1 MELEAPLPVTVA
13 AVVPSPSKPKRSL
26 DLRDMMDELPMLASL
41 KDQKW
46 MARLPRNLFPQ
57 LKKSPRKG
65 GDISPNSSDTDTTL
79 LSPDFLPTPRT
90 ARAMSVLVP
99 QPNEEV
105 LEALDAR
112 YFTENFDPVAHMLE
126 NLPERKNELNVFMR
140 TEISAVDVAKDVILT
155 KLQDDVRAN
164 YNSLIQGMK
173 VVQEVDLDLVRAQI
187 HVKNGRRLL
196 ATAKH
201 DLILSSLEIVKTKRN
216 RDRVCE
222 IVTLGS
228 QIVHFFDEEEKMNA
242 ALQEHRFITAVDICV
257 GLRKGL
263 AREKVQGLTIL
274 DEIRLRM
281 QDFIPKL
288 RAQFD
293 QSLRK
298 VAGYFDPLEY
308 KELLQAYI
316 TLADHSENL
325 GFEFSSYTLNDVL
338 SKIPEIIV
346 RSIDDM
352 TTEFMRR
359 VFEAVSPKKL
369 KQGKNSFP
377 IEDNNGNKN
386 GESAD
391 ATLTP
396 SSQTVENVK
405 RGYEHLTDLMHTYY
419 LLVQWHRDPFNPLN
433 DDVAYLHRCG
443 IDDDDDD
450 DDDDSEDEE
459 DERGY
464 HHSHSAKHGHGSGR
478 LKGVESPTH
487 RPRNGTLGHAASPRS
502 LYDQV
507 LCNTGMT
514 LLRYRKIVWES
525 IQKSVLEMIE
535 KLDMTYGYKMEHIIT
550 LSLATT
556 TFTEIGEEFTGAPSS
571 KIRSVLRVKCE
582 QYLHAFHD
590 DNIELARMLLDTENW
605 LRVTASTTDG
615 DDNAGLLKLIEKRS
629 GYFFERKVRKDLAAN
644 PIYSRTVFPS
654 FHKEGN
660 PFNVS
665 NSMEWLSMK
674 QGIRFHHETKGAG
687 NGDKMSPHVE
697 DNQALPVMDP
707 NESEFVLTSSGLA
720 GFVRLCG
727 VYLKMMEHLPPIS
740 WDVFRSLNNLFEFN
754 LYAVFT
760 NFIAADDIS
769 LLFRGKGGG
778 LIKNDATRWNGLR
791 TGICRIADEINAG
804 EVLLQSSALIYP
816 TTVSDNGRMDQQ
828 QNSPMSRKVTLRKVT
843 RTPFAVENA
852 DESNLFALAERSIA
866 CEAIVGQSRLL
877 NAIEELARSYLPDRY
892 LCLMDE
898 VYERNRTT
906 TRELRSFMYS
916 TIATKLV
923 DIPALLDSV
932 SAVSWDI
939 PYISD
944 QHNEYIVH
952 LVQKCGEAWGGL
964 QILADGSIPMDARED
979 IWSAMVQTI
988 MDTLLQAFST
998 VSKPTPQGCALMLL
1012 DLHALQNGLDLIN
1025 HISSRTVPRGR
1036 EYVGN
1041 YIKAFYY
1048 DEEELLEWVQ
1058 VNKTL
1063 YSKIQFAN
1071 LLKNGIGS
1079 TLEIKKLRE
1088 LVLEID
1094 AIIS

>member
-1 MELEAPLPVTVA
+1 MEAPLAVTVSMA
-13 AVVPSPSKPKRSL
+13 AKPKRSL

-46 MARLPRNLFPQ
+46 MARLPRNMFPA
-57 LKKSPRKG
+57 LKKSPRSS
-65 GDISPNSSDTDTTL
+65 GDASPTASSDADTTL
-79 LSPDFLPTPRT
+79 LSPGFLPTPRT

-99 QPNEEV
+99 STDEEV
-105 LEALDAR
+105 LDALDPR
-112 YFTENFDPVAHMLE
+112 FFTESFDPVAHMLDNIPE
-126 NLPERKNELNVFMR
+126 NKTELNVFLR

-196 ATAKH
+196 ATAKN

-216 RDRVCE
+216 RDRVSE
-222 IVTLGS
+222 IVSFGS
-228 QIVHFFDEEEKMNA
+228 QIVNFFDEEEKMNE

-263 AREKVQGLTIL
+263 SRKELQGLTIL
-274 DEIRLRM
+274 DEIRLRI

-288 RAQFD
+288 REQFD

-298 VAGYFDPLEY
+298 VAGCFDPLGY

-325 GFEFSSYTLNDVL
+325 GFEFSSYTLNEVL
-338 SKIPEIIV
+338 SNIPEIIV

-352 TTEFMRR
+352 TSVFMRQ

-369 KQGKNSFP
+369 KIGIKNSQLK
-377 IEDNNGNKN
+377 DNNASKPG
-386 GESAD
+386 D
-391 ATLTP
+391 PVTP
-396 SSQTVENVK
+396 AFQTVENVK
-405 RGYEHLTDLMHTYY
+405 RCYEHLTDLMHTYY

-433 DDVAYLHRCG
+433 DDVTYLHRCG

-450 DDDDSEDEE
+450 DDDTDEDE
-459 DERGY
+459 DHDDKRY
-464 HHSHSAKHGHGSGR
+464 LHSHSSKHGHGSSR
-478 LKGVESPTH
+478 LKEPGSPSN
-487 RPRNGTLGHAASPRS
+487 RSRNGLASKRS

-507 LCNTGMT
+507 LCDTGMT
-514 LLRYRKIVWES
+514 LLRYRKIVWEN
-525 IQKSVLEMIE
+525 IQQNVLEMIE
-535 KLDMTYGYKMEHIIT
+535 KLDMTYGYKMEHIIA

-590 DNIELARMLLDTENW
+590 DNIELGRMLLDTENW

-615 DDNAGLLKLIEKRS
+615 DDNAGLLRLIEKRS
-629 GYFFERKVRKDLAAN
+629 GYFFEQKDREDLVIN
-644 PIYSRTVFPS
+644 PIYSRRVFPS
-654 FHKEGN
+654 FHSEGN
-660 PFNVS
+660 PFS
-665 NSMEWLSMK
+665 AANSMEWLSMK
-674 QGIRFHHETKGAG
+674 QGIRFHHEAR
-687 NGDKMSPHVE
+687 NASIPDDKMPPRV

-707 NESEFVLTSSGLA
+707 NESEFVLTSSSLA

-727 VYLKMMEHLPPIS
+727 VYLKMMEHLPHIG
-740 WDVFRSLNNLFEFN
+740 WEAFRSLNNLFEFN

-760 NFIAADDIS
+760 NFITADDIA
-769 LLFRGKGGG
+769 LFFRGRGGN
-778 LIKNDATRWNGLR
+778 LSRNDATRWNGLR

-804 EVLLQSSALIYP
+804 EMLLQSSALIYP
-816 TTVSDNGRMDQQ
+816 SSADNGRMQQ
-828 QNSPMSRKVTLRKVT
+828 QNSPMSRKVTLRKVS
-843 RTPFAVENA
+843 RTPPAVEDA
-852 DESNLFALAERSIA
+852 DESNLYALAERAIA
-866 CEAIVGQSRLL
+866 CEAIVGQCRLM

-898 VYERNRTT
+898 VYERNRTMV
-906 TRELRSFMYS
+906 RELRSFMYNI
-916 TIATKLV
+916 IATKLV
-923 DIPALLDSV
+923 DVPALLDSV

-964 QILADGSIPMDARED
+964 QILADGSIPLDARED
-979 IWSAMVQTI
+979 IWAAMVQTI
-988 MDTLLQAFST
+988 MDALLQAFST
-998 VSKPTPQGCALMLL
+998 VPKPTPQGRALMLL

-1036 EYVGN
+1036 EYVGS

-1048 DEEELLEWVQ
+1048 DEDELLEWIKA
-1058 VNKTL
+1058 NKTL
-1063 YSKIQFAN
+1063 YTKIQFAN
-1071 LLKNGIGS
+1071 LLKNGIGP
-1079 TLEIKKLRE
+1079 TLETKRLRE
-1088 LVLEID
+1088 LVLKID

>member
-1 MELEAPLPVTVA
+1 MEAPLEVKVA
-13 AVVPSPSKPKRSL
+13 APKRSL
-26 DLRDMMDELPMLASL
+26 DLRDMMDELPMLATL

-46 MARLPRNLFPQ
+46 MRKLPRNMFPK
-57 LKKSPRKG
+57 LKKSPRN
-65 GDISPNSSDTDTTL
+65 DSDSDTDTL
-79 LSPDFLPTPRT
+79 LSPGFLPTPRT

-112 YFTENFDPVAHMLE
+112 YFTESFDPVAHMLE
-126 NLPERKNELNVFMR
+126 NLPDSKNELNAFMR

-216 RDRVCE
+216 RDRVSQ
-222 IVTLGS
+222 IVNLGS
-228 QIVHFFDEEEKMNA
+228 QIVHFFDEEEKMNV

-257 GLRKGL
+257 SLRKGL
-263 AREKVQGLTIL
+263 AQDELQGLTML

-281 QDFIPKL
+281 HDFIPKL
-288 RAQFD
+288 REQFD

-298 VAGYFDPLEY
+298 VAGHFDPLDY

-346 RSIDDM
+346 RSVDEM
-352 TTEFMRR
+352 TSEFMHR
-359 VFEAVSPKKL
+359 VFEAVSPKKS
-369 KQGKNSFP
+369 KKGRKITQ
-377 IEDNNGNKN
+377 IQDNKETKN
-386 GESAD
+386 GVPVDVA
-391 ATLTP
+391 LTP
-396 SSQTVENVK
+396 ASQTVENVK

-450 DDDDSEDEE
+450 DDDDSEE
-459 DERGY
+459 DDDHGERGY
-464 HHSHSAKHGHGSGR
+464 LHSNSSKHTHRQNS
-478 LKGVESPTH
+478 ESPSHRSRNKSLTH
-487 RPRNGTLGHAASPRS
+487 SGSQRS

-507 LCNTGMT
+507 LCDTGMT
-514 LLRYRKIVWES
+514 LLRYRKIVWEN
-525 IQKSVLEMIE
+525 IQHNILEMIE
-535 KLDMTYGYKMEHIIT
+535 KLDMTYGYKMEHIIA

-571 KIRSVLRVKCE
+571 KIRSILRVKCE
-582 QYLHAFHD
+582 QHLHAYHD

-605 LRVTASTTDG
+605 LRVTGSTTDG
-615 DDNAGLLKLIEKRS
+615 DDNVGLRRLIEKRS
-629 GYFFERKVRKDLAAN
+629 GYFFERK
-644 PIYSRTVFPS
+644 
-654 FHKEGN
+654 
-660 PFNVS
+660 
-665 NSMEWLSMK
+665 
-674 QGIRFHHETKGAG
+674 
-687 NGDKMSPHVE
+687 
-697 DNQALPVMDP
+697 
-707 NESEFVLTSSGLA
+707 
-720 GFVRLCG
+720 
-727 VYLKMMEHLPPIS
+727 
-740 WDVFRSLNNLFEFN
+740 
-754 LYAVFT
+754 
-760 NFIAADDIS
+760 
-769 LLFRGKGGG
+769 
-778 LIKNDATRWNGLR
+778 
-791 TGICRIADEINAG
+791 
-804 EVLLQSSALIYP
+804 SSALIFP
-816 TTVSDNGRMDQQ
+816 VTSSDNGNQQ

-843 RTPFAVENA
+843 RTPSAVEDA
-852 DESNLFALAERSIA
+852 DESNLYALAERSIG
-866 CEAIVGQSRLL
+866 CEAIVGQARLL

-898 VYERNRTT
+898 VYERNRTMA
-906 TRELRSFMYS
+906 RELRNFMYT

-923 DIPALLDSV
+923 DVPSLLNSI

-952 LVQKCGEAWGGL
+952 LVRKCGEAWGGL
-964 QILADGSIPMDARED
+964 QILADGSIPIDAREEV
-979 IWSAMVQTI
+979 WAAMVQTI

-998 VSKPTPQGCALMLL
+998 AVKSSPQGRALMLL

-1025 HISSRTVPRGR
+1025 HVSSRTVPRGR

-1041 YIKAFYY
+1041 FIKAFYY
-1048 DEEELLEWVQ
+1048 DEDELLEWVHA
-1058 VNKTL
+1058 NKTM
-1063 YSKIQFAN
+1063 YSKVQLAN

-1079 TLEIKKLRE
+1079 TLEIKELRE
-1088 LVLEID
+1088 LVLKID

>member
-1 MELEAPLPVTVA
+1 MFP
-13 AVVPSPSKPKRSL
+13 KP
-26 DLRDMMDELPMLASL
+26 
-41 KDQKW
+41 
-46 MARLPRNLFPQ
+46 
-57 LKKSPRKG
+57 KKSPR
-65 GDISPNSSDTDTTL
+65 DSDSSDTDTTL
-79 LSPDFLPTPRT
+79 LSPGFLPTPRT

-112 YFTENFDPVAHMLE
+112 YFTESFDPVAHMLE
-126 NLPERKNELNVFMR
+126 NLPEKKDELNVFMR

-164 YNSLIQGMK
+164 YNALIQGMK
-173 VVQEVDLDLVRAQI
+173 VVQDVDLDLVRAQI

-196 ATAKH
+196 ATAKQ
-201 DLILSSLEIVKTKRN
+201 DLIMSLA
-216 RDRVCE
+216 
-222 IVTLGS
+222 S
-228 QIVHFFDEEEKMNA
+228 QIVHFFDEEEKMNR
-242 ALQEHRFITAVDICV
+242 ALQEHHFITAVDICV

-263 AREKVQGLTIL
+263 SREEMQGLTIL

-288 RAQFD
+288 REQFD

-298 VAGYFDPLEY
+298 VAGHFDPLEY

-316 TLADHSENL
+316 TLADHSESL

-352 TTEFMRR
+352 TSEFMRR
-359 VFEAVSPKKL
+359 VFEAVSPKKV
-369 KQGKNSFP
+369 KQGNKSTQL
-377 IEDNNGNKN
+377 EDNNGNKS
-386 GESAD
+386 GEQVD
-391 ATLTP
+391 AALTP
-396 SSQTVENVK
+396 ASQTVENVK

-433 DDVAYLHRCG
+433 DDMAYLHRCG

-450 DDDDSEDEE
+450 DDDDSEEE
-459 DERGY
+459 DVHDEKGY
-464 HHSHSAKHGHGSGR
+464 HHAHSSRHGHGNGR
-478 LKGVESPTH
+478 LKGPESPLQ
-487 RPRNGTLGHAASPRS
+487 RSRNGSLHSGSQRS

-507 LCNTGMT
+507 LCDTGMT
-514 LLRYRKIVWES
+514 LLRYRKIVWEN
-525 IQKSVLEMIE
+525 IQHNVLEMVE
-535 KLDMTYGYKMEHIIT
+535 KLDMIYGYKMEHIIA

-571 KIRSVLRVKCE
+571 KYVSLRCFMLRYVLEITFLSVLAPIHRIRSVLRVKCE

-615 DDNAGLLKLIEKRS
+615 DDNAGLLRLIEKRS
-629 GYFFERKVRKDLAAN
+629 GYYFERKVRGDLAAN
-644 PIYSRTVFPS
+644 PIYSRRVFPS
-654 FHKEGN
+654 FHSEGN
-660 PFNVS
+660 PFS
-665 NSMEWLSMK
+665 AANSMEWLSMK
-674 QGIRFHHETKGAG
+674 QGIRFHHETIGA
-687 NGDKMSPHVE
+687 NNSEKISPRVG
-697 DNQALPVMDP
+697 DNQELPVMDP
-707 NESEFVLTSSGLA
+707 NESEFVLTSSSLA

-727 VYLKMMEHLPPIS
+727 VYLKMMEHLPHIA

-760 NFIAADDIS
+760 NFIAADDITQ
-769 LLFRGKGGG
+769 LFRK
-778 LIKNDATRWNGLR
+778 DATRWNGLR

-804 EVLLQSSALIYP
+804 EVLLQSSAIIYP
-816 TTVSDNGRMDQQ
+816 AASSDKGRLDQ

-843 RTPFAVENA
+843 RTPAAVEDA
-852 DESNLFALAERSIA
+852 DEGNLYALAERSIA

-877 NAIEELARSYLPDRY
+877 NAIEDLARSYLPDRY

-898 VYERNRTT
+898 VYERNRTMS
-906 TRELRSFMYS
+906 RELRSFMYS
-916 TIATKLV
+916 SIATRLV

-944 QHNEYIVH
+944 QHNEYVVH

-979 IWSAMVQTI
+979 IWAEMVQVI

-998 VSKPTPQGCALMLL
+998 VSKPTPQGRALMLL

-1025 HISSRTVPRGR
+1025 HVSSRTVPRGR

-1041 YIKAFYY
+1041 YVKAFYY
-1048 DEEELLEWVQ
+1048 DEDELLEWVQ
-1058 VNKTL
+1058 ANKTL
-1063 YSKIQFAN
+1063 YSKVQFAN

-1088 LVLEID
+1088 IVLKID
-1094 AIIS
+1094 AMIS

>member
-1 MELEAPLPVTVA
+1 MEAPLPVTVSA
-13 AVVPSPSKPKRSL
+13 AAKPKRSL

-46 MARLPRNLFPQ
+46 MARLPRNLFPK
-57 LKKSPRKG
+57 LKKSPRNA
-65 GDISPNSSDTDTTL
+65 GDSSPTTSSEAL
-79 LSPDFLPTPRT
+79 LSPGFLPTPRS

-99 QPNEEV
+99 KTDEEV
-105 LEALDAR
+105 LDVLDAR
-112 YFTENFDPVAHMLE
+112 FFTESFEPVAYMLD
-126 NLPERKNELNVFMR
+126 NIPESKDELNVFLR

-196 ATAKH
+196 ATAKN
-201 DLILSSLEIVKTKRN
+201 DLVLSSLEIVKTKRN
-216 RDRVCE
+216 RDRVSE
-222 IVTLGS
+222 IVSFGS
-228 QIVHFFDEEEKMNA
+228 QIVNFFDEEEKMNA
-242 ALQEHRFITAVDICV
+242 ALREHRFITAVDICV

-263 AREKVQGLTIL
+263 SRDELQGLTIL

-298 VAGYFDPLEY
+298 VAGHFNPLEY

-325 GFEFSSYTLNDVL
+325 GFEFSFYTLNEVL

-352 TTEFMRR
+352 TSEFMRR
-359 VFEAVSPKKL
+359 VFDGGSPKKSKNGRPH
-369 KQGKNSFP
+369 KQP
-377 IEDNNGNKN
+377 QDNNARN
-386 GESAD
+386 GEPTDVA
-391 ATLTP
+391 LTP
-396 SSQTVENVK
+396 SSQMVENVK
-405 RGYEHLTDLMHTYY
+405 RCYEHLTDLMHTYY

-433 DDVAYLHRCG
+433 DDLAYLHRCG

-450 DDDDSEDEE
+450 DDDDSEEE
-459 DERGY
+459 DDHDER
-464 HHSHSAKHGHGSGR
+464 HRSPSKHGHGSER
-478 LKGVESPTH
+478 LKGPESPSH
-487 RPRNGTLGHAASPRS
+487 RTGNVSLGQRQRS

-507 LCNTGMT
+507 LCDTGMT
-514 LLRYRKIVWES
+514 LLRYRKIVWGN
-525 IQKSVLEMIE
+525 IQQNVLEMVE
-535 KLDMTYGYKMEHIIT
+535 KLDMTYGYKMEHIIA

-556 TFTEIGEEFTGAPSS
+556 TFTEIGEEFAGAPSS

-582 QYLHAFHD
+582 QYLHSFHD

-605 LRVTASTTDG
+605 LRVSASTTDG
-615 DDNAGLLKLIEKRS
+615 DDNTGLLRLIEKRS
-629 GYFFERKVRKDLAAN
+629 GYFFECKFREDLAVN
-644 PIYSRTVFPS
+644 PIYSRRVFPS
-654 FHKEGN
+654 FHAEGN
-660 PFNVS
+660 PFS
-665 NSMEWLSMK
+665 AANSMEWLSMK
-674 QGIRFHHETKGAG
+674 QGIRFHHEAKGYG
-687 NGDKMSPHVE
+687 NFADKMSPRAG

-707 NESEFVLTSSGLA
+707 NESEFVLTSSSLA

-727 VYLKMMEHLPPIS
+727 VYLKMMEHLPHIG

-760 NFIAADDIS
+760 NFIAADDITQF
-769 LLFRGKGGG
+769 FRGKGGS
-778 LIKNDATRWNGLR
+778 LIKGDATRWNGLR

-816 TTVSDNGRMDQQ
+816 TAVDNGKMEQ

-843 RTPFAVENA
+843 RAPSAVEDA
-852 DESNLFALAERSIA
+852 DESNLYALAERSIA
-866 CEAIVGQSRLL
+866 CEAIVGQCRLL

-898 VYERNRTT
+898 VYERNRTMA
-906 TRELRSFMYS
+906 RELRNFMYS
-916 TIATKLV
+916 TIATRLV
-923 DIPALLDSV
+923 DAPALLDSI
-932 SAVSWDI
+932 SAVLWDI

-988 MDTLLQAFST
+988 MDTLLQGFAT
-998 VSKPTPQGCALMLL
+998 VSKPTPQGRALMLL

-1025 HISSRTVPRGR
+1025 HVSSRTVPRGR

-1048 DEEELLEWVQ
+1048 DEDELLEWTHA
-1058 VNKTL
+1058 NKTL
-1063 YSKIQFAN
+1063 YSKVQFAN

-1079 TLEIKKLRE
+1079 TLEIKQLRE
-1088 LVLEID
+1088 LVLKID

>member
-1 MELEAPLPVTVA
+1 MELEAPLSVKVA
-13 AVVPSPSKPKRSL
+13 AVAPSPSKPKRSL

-46 MARLPRNLFPQ
+46 MARLPRNMFPQ
-57 LKKSPRKG
+57 LKKSPRNG
-65 GDISPNSSDTDTTL
+65 GDSSPNSSDTDTTL

-126 NLPERKNELNVFMR
+126 NLPDRKNELNVFMR

-196 ATAKH
+196 ATAKQ
-201 DLILSSLEIVKTKRN
+201 DLIISSLEIVKTKRN

-242 ALQEHRFITAVDICV
+242 ALHEHRFITAVDICV

-263 AREKVQGLTIL
+263 AREEMQGLTIL
-274 DEIRLRM
+274 DDIRFRM

-298 VAGYFDPLEY
+298 VAGCFDPLEY

-352 TTEFMRR
+352 TSEFMRR

-369 KQGKNSFP
+369 KQGKKSVP
-377 IEDNNGNKN
+377 IEDKNGNNNG
-386 GESAD
+386 EPAD
-391 ATLTP
+391 MTLTP
-396 SSQTVENVK
+396 SSQTVEN
-405 RGYEHLTDLMHTYY
+405 
-419 LLVQWHRDPFNPLN
+419 WHRDPFNPLN
-433 DDVAYLHRCG
+433 DDVEYLHRCG

-450 DDDDSEDEE
+450 DDDDSEEE
-459 DERGY
+459 ENERGY
-464 HHSHSAKHGHGSGR
+464 HHSHSTKHGHGM
-478 LKGVESPTH
+478 
-487 RPRNGTLGHAASPRS
+487 
-502 LYDQV
+502 
-507 LCNTGMT
+507 LCDTGMT

-525 IQKSVLEMIE
+525 IKKSVLEMIE

-605 LRVTASTTDG
+605 LRVTASTIDG
-615 DDNAGLLKLIEKRS
+615 ADKAGLLKLIEKRS
-629 GYFFERKVRKDLAAN
+629 GYFFERK
-644 PIYSRTVFPS
+644 
-654 FHKEGN
+654 
-660 PFNVS
+660 
-665 NSMEWLSMK
+665 WLPMK
-674 QGIRFHHETKGAG
+674 QGIRFHHETIGAN
-687 NGDKMSPHVE
+687 NGDRMSPQAE

-727 VYLKMMEHLPPIS
+727 VYLKMMEHLPHIS

-769 LLFRGKGGG
+769 LLFRGKSGG
-778 LIKNDATRWNGLR
+778 LIKNDVTRWNGLR
-791 TGICRIADEINAG
+791 TGICRIADEINTG

-816 TTVSDNGRMDQQ
+816 ATSPDNGRTGQQ

-843 RTPFAVENA
+843 RKPSAVENA
-852 DESNLFALAERSIA
+852 DESNLYALAERSIA
-866 CEAIVGQSRLL
+866 CEAIV
-877 NAIEELARSYLPDRY
+877 ELARSYLPDRY

-923 DIPALLDSV
+923 DVPALLDSV

-944 QHNEYIVH
+944 KHNEYIVD

-964 QILADGSIPMDARED
+964 QILADGTIPMDARED
-979 IWSAMVQTI
+979 IWAAMVQTI
-988 MDTLLQAFST
+988 MDTLLQAFSA
-998 VSKPTPQGCALMLL
+998 VPKPTPQGRALMLL

-1025 HISSRTVPRGR
+1025 HISPRTVPRGR

-1058 VNKTL
+1058 VNRTL

-1088 LVLEID
+1088 LVLKID

>member
-1 MELEAPLPVTVA
+1 MEAPLPVTVA
-13 AVVPSPSKPKRSL
+13 KPKRSL
-26 DLRDMMDELPMLASL
+26 DLRDMMDELPMLATL

-46 MARLPRNLFPQ
+46 MARLPRNMFPKP
-57 LKKSPRKG
+57 KKSPR
-65 GDISPNSSDTDTTL
+65 DSDSSDTDTTL
-79 LSPDFLPTPRT
+79 LSPGFLPTPRT

-112 YFTENFDPVAHMLE
+112 YFTESFDPVAHILE
-126 NLPERKNELNVFMR
+126 NLPEKKDELNVFMR

-164 YNSLIQGMK
+164 YNALIQGMK
-173 VVQEVDLDLVRAQI
+173 VVQDVDLDLVRAQI

-196 ATAKH
+196 ATAKQ
-201 DLILSSLEIVKTKRN
+201 DLIMSSLEIVKTKRN
-216 RDRVCE
+216 RDRVSE
-222 IVTLGS
+222 IVSLGS
-228 QIVHFFDEEEKMNA
+228 QIVHFFDEEEKMNR
-242 ALQEHRFITAVDICV
+242 ALQEHHFITAVDICV

-263 AREKVQGLTIL
+263 SCEEMQGLTIL

-288 RAQFD
+288 REQFD

-298 VAGYFDPLEY
+298 VAGHFDPLEY

-316 TLADHSENL
+316 TLADHSESL

-352 TTEFMRR
+352 TSEFMRR
-359 VFEAVSPKKL
+359 VFEAVSPKKI
-369 KQGKNSFP
+369 KQGNKSTQL
-377 IEDNNGNKN
+377 EDNNGNKS
-386 GESAD
+386 GEPVD
-391 ATLTP
+391 AALTP
-396 SSQTVENVK
+396 ASQTVENVK

-433 DDVAYLHRCG
+433 DDMAYLHRCG

-450 DDDDSEDEE
+450 DDDDSEEE
-459 DERGY
+459 DAHDEMGY
-464 HHSHSAKHGHGSGR
+464 HHAHSSRHGHGNGR
-478 LKGVESPTH
+478 LKGPESPLQ
-487 RPRNGTLGHAASPRS
+487 RSRNGSLHSGSQRS

-507 LCNTGMT
+507 LCDTGMT
-514 LLRYRKIVWES
+514 LLRYRKIVWEN
-525 IQKSVLEMIE
+525 IQHNVLEMVE
-535 KLDMTYGYKMEHIIT
+535 KLDMTYGYKMEHIIA

-605 LRVTASTTDG
+605 LRVAASTTDG
-615 DDNAGLLKLIEKRS
+615 DDNAGLLRLIEKRS
-629 GYFFERKVRKDLAAN
+629 GYYFERKVRGDLAAN
-644 PIYSRTVFPS
+644 PIYSRRVFPS
-654 FHKEGN
+654 FHSEGN
-660 PFNVS
+660 PFS
-665 NSMEWLSMK
+665 AANSMEWLSMK
-674 QGIRFHHETKGAG
+674 QGIRFHHETIGA
-687 NGDKMSPHVE
+687 NNSEKISPRVG
-697 DNQALPVMDP
+697 DNQELPVMDP
-707 NESEFVLTSSGLA
+707 NESEFVLTSSSLA

-727 VYLKMMEHLPPIS
+727 VYLKMMEHLPHIA

-760 NFIAADDIS
+760 NFIAADDITQ
-769 LLFRGKGGG
+769 LFRGRGGG
-778 LIKNDATRWNGLR
+778 LIKKDATRWNGLR

-804 EVLLQSSALIYP
+804 EVLLQSSAIIYP
-816 TTVSDNGRMDQQ
+816 AASSDKGRLDQ

-843 RTPFAVENA
+843 RTPAAVEDA
-852 DESNLFALAERSIA
+852 DEGNLYALAERSIA

-877 NAIEELARSYLPDRY
+877 NAIEDLARSYLPDRY

-898 VYERNRTT
+898 VYERNRTMS
-906 TRELRSFMYS
+906 RELRSFMYS
-916 TIATKLV
+916 SIATRLV

-944 QHNEYIVH
+944 QHNEYVVH

-979 IWSAMVQTI
+979 IWAEMVQVI

-998 VSKPTPQGCALMLL
+998 VSKPTPQGRALMLL

-1025 HISSRTVPRGR
+1025 HVSSRTVPRGR

-1041 YIKAFYY
+1041 YVKAFYY
-1048 DEEELLEWVQ
+1048 DEDELLEWVQ
-1058 VNKTL
+1058 ANKTL
-1063 YSKIQFAN
+1063 YSKVQFAN

-1088 LVLEID
+1088 IVLKID
-1094 AIIS
+1094 AMIS

>member
-1 MELEAPLPVTVA
+1 MEAPLPVTVS
-13 AVVPSPSKPKRSL
+13 AVVPSPAKPKRSL
-26 DLRDMMDELPMLASL
+26 DLRDMMDELPMLATL

-46 MARLPRNLFPQ
+46 MARLPRNMFPKP
-57 LKKSPRKG
+57 KKSPR
-65 GDISPNSSDTDTTL
+65 DSDSSDTDTTL
-79 LSPDFLPTPRT
+79 LSPGFLPTPR
-90 ARAMSVLVP
+90 
-99 QPNEEV
+99 
-105 LEALDAR
+105 
-112 YFTENFDPVAHMLE
+112 E
-126 NLPERKNELNVFMR
+126 NLPEIKDELNVFMR

-164 YNSLIQGMK
+164 YNALIQGMK
-173 VVQEVDLDLVRAQI
+173 VVQDVDLDLVRAQI

-201 DLILSSLEIVKTKRN
+201 DLIMRYDVAEYLLIVN
-216 RDRVCE
+216 
-222 IVTLGS
+222 LGS
-228 QIVHFFDEEEKMNA
+228 QIVHFFEEEEKMNR
-242 ALQEHRFITAVDICV
+242 ALQAHHFITAVDICV

-263 AREKVQGLTIL
+263 AREEMHGLNIL

-288 RAQFD
+288 REQFD

-298 VAGYFDPLEY
+298 VAGQFDPLEY

-346 RSIDDM
+346 RSLDDM
-352 TTEFMRR
+352 TSEFMRR

-369 KQGKNSFP
+369 KLAKKNTLV
-377 IEDNNGNKN
+377 EDNNGNKS
-386 GESAD
+386 GEPVD
-391 ATLTP
+391 AALTP
-396 SSQTVENVK
+396 ASQTVENVK

-433 DDVAYLHRCG
+433 DDIA
-443 IDDDDDD
+443 
-450 DDDDSEDEE
+450 
-459 DERGY
+459 
-464 HHSHSAKHGHGSGR
+464 HGHGSGR
-478 LKGVESPTH
+478 LKGLESPSQ
-487 RPRNGTLGHAASPRS
+487 RSRNGSLGHSGSQKS

-507 LCNTGMT
+507 LCDTGMT
-514 LLRYRKIVWES
+514 LLRYRKIVWEN
-525 IQKSVLEMIE
+525 IQHNVVEMIE
-535 KLDMTYGYKMEHIIT
+535 KLDTTYGYKMEHIIA

-615 DDNAGLLKLIEKRS
+615 DDNAGLLRLIEKRS
-629 GYFFERKVRKDLAAN
+629 GYYFERKVRGDLAVN
-644 PIYSRTVFPS
+644 PIYSRRVFPS
-654 FHKEGN
+654 FHSEGN
-660 PFNVS
+660 PFS
-665 NSMEWLSMK
+665 AANSMEWLSMK
-674 QGIRFHHETKGAG
+674 QGIRFHHETIGVS
-687 NGDKMSPHVE
+687 NGDKMSPQLDDKLE
-697 DNQALPVMDP
+697 LPVMDP
-707 NESEFVLTSSGLA
+707 NESEFVLTSSSLA

-727 VYLKMMEHLPPIS
+727 VYLKMMEHLPHIA
-740 WDVFRSLNNLFEFN
+740 WDVFRSLINLFEFN

-760 NFIAADDIS
+760 NFIPADDITQ
-769 LLFRGKGGG
+769 LFRGKGGG

-791 TGICRIADEINAG
+791 SGICRIADEINAG

-816 TTVSDNGRMDQQ
+816 VASSDKGRLDQ

-843 RTPFAVENA
+843 RTPTAMDDA
-852 DESNLFALAERSIA
+852 DEGSLYALAERSIA

-877 NAIEELARSYLPDRY
+877 NAIEDLARSYLPDRY

-898 VYERNRTT
+898 VYERNRTMA
-906 TRELRSFMYS
+906 RELRSFMYS

-923 DIPALLDSV
+923 DVHGLMDSV
-932 SAVSWDI
+932 AAVPWDI

-979 IWSAMVQTI
+979 IWAEMVQII

-998 VSKPTPQGCALMLL
+998 VPKPTPQGRALMLL

-1048 DEEELLEWVQ
+1048 DENELLEWVQ
-1058 VNKTL
+1058 ANKTL
-1063 YSKIQFAN
+1063 YSKVQFAN

-1088 LVLEID
+1088 IVLKID
-1094 AIIS
+1094 AMIS

>member
-1 MELEAPLPVTVA
+1 MEAPLSVTVSTA
-13 AVVPSPSKPKRSL
+13 KPKRSL
-26 DLRDMMDELPMLASL
+26 DLRDMMDELPMLAAL

-46 MARLPRNLFPQ
+46 MARLPRNMFPAF
-57 LKKSPRKG
+57 KKSPRNA
-65 GDISPNSSDTDTTL
+65 GDGSPTSGNETDSTL
-79 LSPDFLPTPRT
+79 LSPGFLPTPRT

-99 QPNEEV
+99 STDEEV
-105 LEALDAR
+105 LDSLDPR
-112 YFTENFDPVAHMLE
+112 FFTGSFDPVALMLDNVPE
-126 NLPERKNELNVFMR
+126 NKAELNVFLR

-196 ATAKH
+196 ATAKN
-201 DLILSSLEIVKTKRN
+201 DITLSSLEIVKTKRN
-216 RDRVCE
+216 RDRVSE
-222 IVTLGS
+222 IVSFGS
-228 QIVHFFDEEEKMNA
+228 QIVNFFNEEKKMNE
-242 ALQEHRFITAVDICV
+242 ALLEHRFITAVDICV
-257 GLRKGL
+257 SLRKGL
-263 AREKVQGLTIL
+263 SREDLTGLTIL
-274 DEIRLRM
+274 DEIRVRM

-288 RAQFD
+288 RKQFD

-298 VAGYFDPLEY
+298 VAGRFDPLEY

-316 TLADHSENL
+316 TLADHSETL
-325 GFEFSSYTLNDVL
+325 GFEFSSYTLNEVL
-338 SKIPEIIV
+338 SNIPEIIV

-352 TTEFMRR
+352 TSEFMRQ
-359 VFEAVSPKKL
+359 VFDAVSPKKL
-369 KQGKNSFP
+369 KVGIKNSQLQ
-377 IEDNNGNKN
+377 DNNANR
-386 GESAD
+386 SVD
-391 ATLTP
+391 PVTP
-396 SSQTVENVK
+396 ASQTVENVK
-405 RGYEHLTDLMHTYY
+405 QSYEHLTDLMHTYY

-433 DDVAYLHRCG
+433 DDATYLHRCG

-450 DDDDSEDEE
+450 DDDDTDED
-459 DERGY
+459 DDHDDRRY
-464 HHSHSAKHGHGSGR
+464 LHSHSKHGHGSGR
-478 LKGVESPTH
+478 VKGPESPSN
-487 RPRNGTLGHAASPRS
+487 RSRNRLASKRS
-502 LYDQV
+502 LYDKV
-507 LCNTGMT
+507 LCDTGMT
-514 LLRYRKIVWES
+514 LLRYRKIVWEN
-525 IQKSVLEMIE
+525 IQQNVLEMIE
-535 KLDMTYGYKMEHIIT
+535 KLDMTYGYKMEHIIA

-590 DNIELARMLLDTENW
+590 DNIELGRMLLDTENW

-615 DDNAGLLKLIEKRS
+615 DDNAGLLRLIEKRS
-629 GYFFERKVRKDLAAN
+629 GYFFEQKVREDLAVN
-644 PIYSRTVFPS
+644 PIYSRRVFPS
-654 FHKEGN
+654 FHSDGN
-660 PFNVS
+660 PFS
-665 NSMEWLSMK
+665 AANSMEWLSMK
-674 QGIRFHHETKGAG
+674 QGIRFQHEARRT
-687 NGDKMSPHVE
+687 GDPDDKTYPRV

-707 NESEFVLTSSGLA
+707 NESEFVLTSSSLA

-727 VYLKMMEHLPPIS
+727 VYLKMMEHLPHIG

-760 NFIAADDIS
+760 NFIAADDITQF
-769 LLFRGKGGG
+769 LRGKGGN
-778 LIKNDATRWNGLR
+778 LVSSDATRWNGLR

-816 TTVSDNGRMDQQ
+816 ASTEDERMQQ
-828 QNSPMSRKVTLRKVT
+828 QNSPMSRKVTLRKVS
-843 RTPFAVENA
+843 RTPPAVEDA
-852 DESNLFALAERSIA
+852 DENNLYALAERSIA
-866 CEAIVGQSRLL
+866 CEAIVGQCRLM
-877 NAIEELARSYLPDRY
+877 NAIEDLARSYLPDRY

-898 VYERNRTT
+898 VYERNRIMA
-906 TRELRSFMYS
+906 RDLRNFMYN

-923 DIPALLDSV
+923 DVPALLDSV

-964 QILADGSIPMDARED
+964 QILADGSIPLDARED
-979 IWSAMVQTI
+979 IWAAMVQNI
-988 MDTLLQAFST
+988 MDSLLHAFST
-998 VSKPTPQGCALMLL
+998 VPKPTPQGRALMLL

-1036 EYVGN
+1036 EYVGS

-1048 DEEELLEWVQ
+1048 DEDELLEWVKA
-1058 VNKTL
+1058 NKTS
-1063 YSKIQFAN
+1063 YTKIQFAN

-1079 TLEIKKLRE
+1079 TLEMKRLRE
-1088 LVLEID
+1088 LVLKID
-1094 AIIS
+1094 ALIS

>member
-1 MELEAPLPVTVA
+1 MEAPLPVTVS
-13 AVVPSPSKPKRSL
+13 AVVPSTAKKKRSL
-26 DLRDMMDELPMLASL
+26 DLRDMMDELPMLVTL

-46 MARLPRNLFPQ
+46 MARLPRSMFPKP
-57 LKKSPRKG
+57 KKSPR
-65 GDISPNSSDTDTTL
+65 DSDSSDTDTAL
-79 LSPDFLPTPRT
+79 LSPGFLPTPRT

-112 YFTENFDPVAHMLE
+112 YFTESFDPVAHMLE
-126 NLPERKNELNVFMR
+126 NLPEKKDALNVFMR

-155 KLQDDVRAN
+155 KLQDEVRAN
-164 YNSLIQGMK
+164 YNALIQGMK
-173 VVQEVDLDLVRAQI
+173 VVQDVDLDLVRAQI

-201 DLILSSLEIVKTKRN
+201 DLIMSSLEIVKTKRN
-216 RDRVCE
+216 RDRVSE
-222 IVTLGS
+222 IVDLGS
-228 QIVHFFDEEEKMNA
+228 QIVHLFEEEEKMNR
-242 ALQEHRFITAVDICV
+242 ALQEHHFITAVDICV

-263 AREKVQGLTIL
+263 SREEMQGLTIL

-288 RAQFD
+288 REQFD

-298 VAGYFDPLEY
+298 VAGHFDPLEY

-352 TTEFMRR
+352 TSEFMRR
-359 VFEAVSPKKL
+359 VFDAVSPKKL
-369 KQGKNSFP
+369 KQGNQNAHLQ
-377 IEDNNGNKN
+377 DNNGNKS
-386 GESAD
+386 GEAAD
-391 ATLTP
+391 TALTP
-396 SSQTVENVK
+396 ASQTVENVK

-433 DDVAYLHRCG
+433 DGMAYLHRCG

-450 DDDDSEDEE
+450 DDDDSEEE
-459 DERGY
+459 DAHDEKGY
-464 HHSHSAKHGHGSGR
+464 RHTHSSRHGHGSGR
-478 LKGVESPTH
+478 AKRPESPSQ
-487 RPRNGTLGHAASPRS
+487 RSRNGSLGHSASQRS
-502 LYDQV
+502 LYEKV
-507 LCNTGMT
+507 LCDTGMT
-514 LLRYRKIVWES
+514 LLRYRKIVWEN
-525 IQKSVLEMIE
+525 IQHNVLEMVE
-535 KLDMTYGYKMEHIIT
+535 KLDMTYGYKMEHIIA

-556 TFTEIGEEFTGAPSS
+556 TFSEIGEEFTGAASS

-605 LRVTASTTDG
+605 LRVTGSTTDG
-615 DDNAGLLKLIEKRS
+615 DDNAGLLRLIEKRS
-629 GYFFERKVRKDLAAN
+629 GYYFERKVRGDLAVN
-644 PIYSRTVFPS
+644 PIYSRRVFPS
-654 FHKEGN
+654 FHSEGN
-660 PFNVS
+660 PFGAA

-674 QGIRFHHETKGAG
+674 QGIRFHHETIGVNSG
-687 NGDKMSPHVE
+687 EKMSP
-697 DNQALPVMDP
+697 NQELPVMDP
-707 NESEFVLTSSGLA
+707 NESEFVLTSSSLA

-727 VYLKMMEHLPPIS
+727 VYLKMMEHLPHIA
-740 WDVFRSLNNLFEFN
+740 WDVFRLLNNLFEFN

-760 NFIAADDIS
+760 NFLAADDIAQ
-769 LLFRGKGGG
+769 LFRGKGGG
-778 LIKNDATRWNGLR
+778 LIKKDATRWNGLR
-791 TGICRIADEINAG
+791 TGICRIADEVNAG

-816 TTVSDNGRMDQQ
+816 AANSDKGRMDQ
-828 QNSPMSRKVTLRKVT
+828 QNSPMSRKVTLRKIT
-843 RTPFAVENA
+843 RVPAAMEDA
-852 DESNLFALAERSIA
+852 DEGNLYALAERSIA

-877 NAIEELARSYLPDRY
+877 NAIEDLARSYLPDRY

-898 VYERNRTT
+898 VFERNRTMA
-906 TRELRSFMYS
+906 RELRSFMYS
-916 TIATKLV
+916 TIAVRLV
-923 DIPALLDSV
+923 DVPALMESV
-932 SAVSWDI
+932 AAVSWDI

-979 IWSAMVQTI
+979 IWAEMVQII

-998 VSKPTPQGCALMLL
+998 VSKPTAQGRALMLL

-1025 HISSRTVPRGR
+1025 HVSSRTVPRGR
-1036 EYVGN
+1036 DYVGN

-1048 DEEELLEWVQ
+1048 DEDELLEWVQ
-1058 VNKTL
+1058 ANKTL
-1063 YSKIQFAN
+1063 YSKVQFAN

-1088 LVLEID
+1088 IVLKID
-1094 AIIS
+1094 AMIS

>member
-1 MELEAPLPVTVA
+1 MELPLPVTVS
-13 AVVPSPSKPKRSL
+13 AVAPAPGKPKRSL
-26 DLRDMMDELPMLASL
+26 DLRDMMDELPMLGTL
-41 KDQKW
+41 KDHKW
-46 MARLPRNLFPQ
+46 MARLPRNLFPK
-57 LKKSPRKG
+57 LKKSPRHA
-65 GDISPNSSDTDTTL
+65 GDGSSNGDSDTDTTL
-79 LSPDFLPTPRT
+79 LSPGFLPTPRT

-112 YFTENFDPVAHMLE
+112 YFTESFDPVAHMLE
-126 NLPERKNELNVFMR
+126 NLPESKDKLNVFMR

-201 DLILSSLEIVKTKRN
+201 DLVLSSLEIVKTKRN
-216 RDRVCE
+216 RDRVSE
-222 IVTLGS
+222 IVNLGS
-228 QIVHFFDEEEKMNA
+228 QIVHFFDEEEKMNV
-242 ALQEHRFITAVDICV
+242 ALREHRFITAVDICV

-263 AREKVQGLTIL
+263 ARGKLQGLVIL

-288 RAQFD
+288 REQFD

-298 VAGYFDPLEY
+298 VAGHFDPLEY
-308 KELLQAYI
+308 TELLQAYI

-352 TTEFMRR
+352 TSEFMRR

-369 KQGKNSFP
+369 KQGNKNVQ
-377 IEDNNGNKN
+377 IEDNNGNKH
-386 GESAD
+386 GEPVDSA
-391 ATLTP
+391 LTP
-396 SSQTVENVK
+396 ASQTVENVK
-405 RGYEHLTDLMHTYY
+405 QGYEHLTDLMHTYY

-433 DDVAYLHRCG
+433 DDDAYLHRCG

-459 DERGY
+459 YHGERGY
-464 HHSHSAKHGHGSGR
+464 SHSHSSKHSHGGGR
-478 LKGVESPTH
+478 LKEPESPSH
-487 RPRNGTLGHAASPRS
+487 RSRNGTLGHSGSQRS

-507 LCNTGMT
+507 LCDTGMT
-514 LLRYRKIVWES
+514 LRRYRKIVWEN
-525 IQKSVLEMIE
+525 IQQSVLEMIE
-535 KLDMTYGYKMEHIIT
+535 KLDMTYGYKMEHIIA

-556 TFTEIGEEFTGAPSS
+556 TFTEIGEEFTGVPSS

-582 QYLHAFHD
+582 QYLHTFHD
-590 DNIELARMLLDTENW
+590 DNSELARMLLDTENW

-615 DDNAGLLKLIEKRS
+615 DDNTGLLRLIEKRS
-629 GYFFERKVRKDLAAN
+629 GYFFERK
-644 PIYSRTVFPS
+644 
-654 FHKEGN
+654 EGN
-660 PFNVS
+660 PFS
-665 NSMEWLSMK
+665 AANSMEWLSMK
-674 QGIRFHHETKGAG
+674 QGIRFQHETVGTN
-687 NGDKMSPHVE
+687 NGDKVSPRVG

-727 VYLKMMEHLPPIS
+727 VYLKMMEHLPHIG

-754 LYAVFT
+754 VYAVFT
-760 NFIAADDIS
+760 NFIAADDITE
-769 LLFRGKGGG
+769 LFRGRGGG
-778 LIKNDATRWNGLR
+778 LFKNDATRWNGLR

-816 TTVSDNGRMDQQ
+816 AANSDNGRMDQQ

-843 RTPFAVENA
+843 RTPPGVEDA
-852 DESNLFALAERSIA
+852 HESNLYALAERSIA

-877 NAIEELARSYLPDRY
+877 NAIEDLARSYLPDRY

-898 VYERNRTT
+898 VYERNRTMA
-906 TRELRSFMYS
+906 RELRSFMYS
-916 TIATKLV
+916 TIATRLV
-923 DIPALLDSV
+923 NVPALLDSV

-979 IWSAMVQTI
+979 IWAAMVQTI

-998 VSKPTPQGCALMLL
+998 VSKPSPQGRALMLL

-1036 EYVGN
+1036 EYVSN

-1048 DEEELLEWVQ
+1048 DEDELLEWAQ
-1058 VNKTL
+1058 ANKTL
-1063 YSKIQFAN
+1063 YSKVQFAN
-1071 LLKNGIGS
+1071 LLKNGMGS

-1088 LVLEID
+1088 LVWKID